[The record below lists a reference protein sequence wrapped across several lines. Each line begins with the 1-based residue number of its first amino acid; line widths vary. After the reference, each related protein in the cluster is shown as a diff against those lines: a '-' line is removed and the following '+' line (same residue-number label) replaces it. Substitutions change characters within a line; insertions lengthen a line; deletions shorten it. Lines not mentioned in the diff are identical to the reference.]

1 MPFACPLSLSLL
13 SLSISAWFCRFL
25 VSLSL
30 FYCRRKQLNRRAATI
45 GFSEFCQCFL
55 NSRSVNYNRPAI
67 RSLALLSYPLP
78 WPPLCLPPNQL
89 ILWILLSVL
98 HVVYVIFDK
107 ALFLSSKCFERG
119 ALFHIKPKQKRSSKV
134 AGTKRR

>member
-1 MPFACPLSLSLL
+1 MPFACPLSLS
-13 SLSISAWFCRFL
+13 SLPLYLWFCRFL
-25 VSLSL
+25 VSLSVLLPTQTAESASGDHWL
-30 FYCRRKQLNRRAATI
+30 FRGLSVFFEQP
-45 GFSEFCQCFL
+45 FSELQ
-55 NSRSVNYNRPAI
+55 STSH
-67 RSLALLSYPLP
+67 SLACSLIVPPP